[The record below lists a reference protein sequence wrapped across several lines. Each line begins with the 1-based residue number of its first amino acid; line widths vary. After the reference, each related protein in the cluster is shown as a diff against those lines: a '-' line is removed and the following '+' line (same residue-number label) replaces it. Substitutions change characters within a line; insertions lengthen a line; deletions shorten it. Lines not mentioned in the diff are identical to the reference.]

1 MYLLKLKINQLQ
13 IALSVR
19 KLFFFFLMF
28 SADLDQNPG
37 KLNYII
43 LNPFYSA
50 KVEPRYTF
58 RFMNSKV
65 AVFPV

>member
-1 MYLLKLKINQLQ
+1 
-13 IALSVR
+13 
-19 KLFFFFLMF
+19 MF

>member
-1 MYLLKLKINQLQ
+1 M
-13 IALSVR
+13 
-19 KLFFFFLMF
+19 LFLFSMF
-28 SADLDQNPG
+28 SADPYQNPG
-37 KLNYII
+37 KLNYVI

-50 KVEPRYTF
+50 KVEPRYTL

>member
-1 MYLLKLKINQLQ
+1 
-13 IALSVR
+13 
-19 KLFFFFLMF
+19 MF
-28 SADLDQNPG
+28 SADPYQNPG
-37 KLNYII
+37 NLNYII

-50 KVEPRYTF
+50 KVKPRYTL